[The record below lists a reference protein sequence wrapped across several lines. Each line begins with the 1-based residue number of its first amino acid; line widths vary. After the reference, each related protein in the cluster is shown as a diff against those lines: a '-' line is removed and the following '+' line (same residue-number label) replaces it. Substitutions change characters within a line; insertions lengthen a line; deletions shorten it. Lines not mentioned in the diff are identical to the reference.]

1 MQRDDGWEKRRMWRC
16 WRCGLGIGYEIL
28 ADEDP
33 GAGGRTDAEGN
44 AGKVLFLLDGGLLET
59 GDWER

>member
-16 WRCGLGIGYEIL
+16 GRCGLGIGYEIL

-33 GAGGRTDAEGN
+33 GAGGRTDAKGN
-44 AGKVLFLLDGGLLET
+44 AGKVLFLLDGGLVET